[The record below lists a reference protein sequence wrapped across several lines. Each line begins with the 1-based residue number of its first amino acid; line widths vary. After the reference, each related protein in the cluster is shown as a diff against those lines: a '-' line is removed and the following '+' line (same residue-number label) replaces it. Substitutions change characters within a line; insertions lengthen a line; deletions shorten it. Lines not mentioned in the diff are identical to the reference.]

1 MRALCLFVMKPAFA
15 LIIAVLLAA
24 PANAQTRVRSTART
38 TAGIVAA
45 VAGTGLIVGAFNYRR
60 DCDEGYRSR
69 YEGSYP
75 NYSSFD
81 YCTTFSERESFTQET
96 PIAVNLRRPPLLYTG
111 LAALTGGLL
120 LATVW
125 SHVDAPLGVTIDARP
140 GRIRVS
146 KTFSFEEGSAQ

>member
-96 PIAVNLRRPPLLYTG
+96 PIAVAAAAAPGPALRH
-111 LAALTGGLL
+111 LL
-120 LATVW
+120 LGE
-125 SHVDAPLGVTIDARP
+125 PP
-140 GRIRVS
+140 G
-146 KTFSFEEGSAQ
+146 

>member
-1 MRALCLFVMKPAFA
+1 MKPALA

-24 PANAQTRVRSTART
+24 PASAQTRVRSTART

-69 YEGSYP
+69 YESSYP

-146 KTFSFEEGSAQ
+146 KTFSFGEGSAQ